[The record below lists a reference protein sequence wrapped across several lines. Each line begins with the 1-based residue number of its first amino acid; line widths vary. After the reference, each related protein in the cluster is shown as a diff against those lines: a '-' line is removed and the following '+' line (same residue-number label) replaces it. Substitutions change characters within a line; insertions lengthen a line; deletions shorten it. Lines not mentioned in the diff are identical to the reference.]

1 MTRLINADKFKD
13 SMKYVCDSGGWLE
26 PVTTAVKEYVVKNI
40 DAQPTVD
47 AIPIEWIDQFVDKN
61 RGYISRVTIT
71 WLLDDWRA
79 EQRRQN
85 ESTV

>member
-1 MTRLINADKFKD
+1 MTRLIDVDVLPRHGNR
-13 SMKYVCDSGGWLE
+13 GGIVQWHDIE
-26 PVTTAVKEYVVKNI
+26 KA
-40 DAQPTVD
+40 PTVD

-85 ESTV
+85 ESTG